1 MKGIAMKI
9 AFIGAGGIAGNYR
22 GSLKR
27 LQRSISAICD
37 INAERAN
44 QIAEAEESIAYINHA
59 EMLEKEKPDVVF
71 ICIPPG
77 AHTTQV
83 ADAAKI
89 GAAVFVAKPVA
100 LDLDTANRTLEAIEK
115 SGVLNQVGYMA
126 RYSDIT
132 GKAKEIVGGKELS
145 MGFGRFLC
153 RMGAGHPWWG
163 KFAIS
168 GGQMLEQSTH
178 VFDLLR
184 YFLGDVT
191 EVQAFGR
198 KDVSEEGIADFEECT
213 VCNLYFASGAV
224 GNVTSTCVARA
235 AEGFAAELVGDDL
248 YLKFVMDLKLRGAI
262 AGEQIE
268 YDGVEAGYFRQV
280 EQFMKAV
287 ETDDK
292 SLIRS
297 NYADAVKTLA
307 VTLAANRSLETGK
320 VEKLEQGENKQ
331 SSTQKGV

>member
-1 MKGIAMKI
+1 MKI

-22 GSLKR
+22 RSLKKLER
-27 LQRSISAICD
+27 PIAAICD
-37 INAERAN
+37 INTQRAAQVAN
-44 QIAEAEESIAYINHA
+44 EENATPYTNHV

-71 ICIPPG
+71 TCIPPG

-83 ADAAKI
+83 TDAAKT

-100 LDLDTANRTLEAIEK
+100 INSDIARRARDAIAAAK
-115 SGVLNQVGYMA
+115 VINQVGYMA

-132 GKAKEIVGGKELS
+132 AKAKELVGARVLN

-191 EVQAFGR
+191 EVQAFGQ
-198 KDVSEEGIADFEECT
+198 KGVSGDIADFEECT
-213 VCNLYFASGAV
+213 VCNLHFASGAV
-224 GNVTSTCVARA
+224 GNVTSTCVAGA
-235 AEGFAAELVGDDL
+235 PEGFAAELVGNNL
-248 YLKFVMDLKLRGAI
+248 YLKFTLDLKLHGV
-262 AGEQIE
+262 IE
-268 YDGVEAGYFRQV
+268 GKSVEYNGVESGYFRQI
-280 EQFMKAV
+280 EEFMCAV
-287 ETDDK
+287 ESNDQ

-307 VTLAANRSLETGK
+307 ATVAANRSMETNK
-320 VEKLEQGENKQ
+320 VETVE
-331 SSTQKGV
+331 T

>member
-1 MKGIAMKI
+1 MKI

-22 GSLKR
+22 GSLKK
-27 LQRSISAICD
+27 LQRPITAICD
-37 INAERAN
+37 INAERAAQVSEVEN
-44 QIAEAEESIAYINHA
+44 ATAYINHE
-59 EMLEKEKPDVVF
+59 EMLKKEEPDVVF

-77 AHTTQV
+77 AHTTQA
-83 ADAAKI
+83 ADAARA

-100 LDLDTANRTLEAIEK
+100 LDIDIANRTLDAIK
-115 SGVLNQVGYMA
+115 AAGVLNQVGYMA

-132 GKAKEIVGGKELS
+132 AKAKEIIGEKDLS

-184 YFLGDVT
+184 YFLGDVK
-191 EVQAFGR
+191 EVQAFGQ
-198 KDVSEEGIADFEECT
+198 KNVSKSIADFEECT

-224 GNVTSTCVARA
+224 GNVTSTCVASA
-235 AEGFAAELVGDDL
+235 PEGFAAELVGDNL
-248 YLKFVMDLKLRGAI
+248 YLRFVMDLKLRGAV

-268 YDGVEAGYFRQV
+268 YDGVESGYFKQV
-280 EQFMKAV
+280 EHFMKAV
-287 ETDDK
+287 ETNDQ

-320 VEKLEQGENKQ
+320 VEK
-331 SSTQKGV
+331 V

>member
-1 MKGIAMKI
+1 MKI

-27 LQRSISAICD
+27 LQRPITAICD
-37 INAERAN
+37 INAERAA
-44 QIAEAEESIAYINHA
+44 QVAGAENATAYIHHG
-59 EMLEKEKPDVVF
+59 EMLEKEKPEVVF

-83 ADAAKI
+83 ADAART
-89 GAAVFVAKPVA
+89 GAAVFVAKPIA
-100 LDLDTANRTLEAIEK
+100 LDIDTANRTLDAIDK
-115 SGVLNQVGYMA
+115 AGVLNQVGYMA

-132 GKAKEIVGGKELS
+132 AKAKEIIGEKELS

-191 EVQAFGR
+191 EVQAFGI
-198 KDVSEEGIADFEECT
+198 KDVSKSIADFEECT
-213 VCNLYFASGAV
+213 VCNLHFANGAV
-224 GNVTSTCVARA
+224 GNVTSTCVAGA
-235 AEGFAAELVGDDL
+235 PEGFAAELVGDNL
-248 YLKFVMDLKLRGAI
+248 YLKLILDLKLRGSVE
-262 AGEQIE
+262 GKQID
-268 YDGVEAGYFRQV
+268 YDGVESGYFRQV
-280 EQFMKAV
+280 EQFMQAV
-287 ETDDK
+287 ETNNQ

-297 NYADAVKTLA
+297 SYADAVKTLA
-307 VTLAANRSLETGK
+307 VTLAANCSLETGK
-320 VEKLEQGENKQ
+320 VEK
-331 SSTQKGV
+331 V

>member
-1 MKGIAMKI
+1 MKI

-22 GSLKR
+22 GSLKK
-27 LQRSISAICD
+27 LQRPIAAICD
-37 INAERAN
+37 INAERAA
-44 QIAEAEESIAYINHA
+44 QVAKAENATAYTNHA

-83 ADAAKI
+83 ADAARTVRFAQPRT
-89 GAAVFVAKPVA
+89 GTFVGSRRAAVFVAKPIA
-100 LDLDTANRTLEAIEK
+100 LDIDTANRTLDVIDKA
-115 SGVLNQVGYMA
+115 GVLNQVGYMA

-132 GKAKEIVGGKELS
+132 AKAKEIIGERKLS

-153 RMGAGHPWWG
+153 RMGASHPWWG

-191 EVQAFGR
+191 EVQAFGI
-198 KDVSEEGIADFEECT
+198 KDVSKSIADFEECT
-213 VCNLYFASGAV
+213 VCNLHFANGAV
-224 GNVTSTCVARA
+224 GNVTSTCVAGA
-235 AEGFAAELVGDDL
+235 PEGFVAELVGDNL
-248 YLKFVMDLKLRGAI
+248 YLKFILDLKLRGSVE
-262 AGEQIE
+262 GKQID
-268 YDGVEAGYFRQV
+268 YDGVESGYFRQV
-280 EQFMKAV
+280 EQFMQAI
-287 ETDDK
+287 ETNDQ

-307 VTLAANRSLETGK
+307 VTLAANRSLETGQ
-320 VEKLEQGENKQ
+320 VEK
-331 SSTQKGV
+331 V

>member
-1 MKGIAMKI
+1 
-9 AFIGAGGIAGNYR
+9 
-22 GSLKR
+22 
-27 LQRSISAICD
+27 
-37 INAERAN
+37 
-44 QIAEAEESIAYINHA
+44 
-59 EMLEKEKPDVVF
+59 MLGKEKPDVVF

-83 ADAAKI
+83 ADAAKA
-89 GAAVFVAKPVA
+89 GSAVFVAKPVA
-100 LDLDTANRTLEAIEK
+100 IDIDAANHTLDAIEAA
-115 SGVLNQVGYMA
+115 GVLNQVGYMA

-132 GKAKEIVGGKELS
+132 EKAQVIIGENKLS

-153 RMGAGHPWWG
+153 RMGVGHPWWG
-163 KFAIS
+163 KVAIS

-184 YFLGDVT
+184 YFLGNVT
-191 EVQAFGR
+191 EVQAFGQ
-198 KDVSEEGIADFEECT
+198 KNVSKSIADFEECT
-213 VCNLYFASGAV
+213 VCNLHFASGAV

-248 YLKFVMDLKLRGAI
+248 YLKFMLDLKLCGSV
-262 AGEQIE
+262 GGDQIE
-268 YDGVEAGYFRQV
+268 YDGVESGYFRQV
-280 EQFMKAV
+280 EHFMKAV
-287 ETDDK
+287 ETNDQ

-320 VEKLEQGENKQ
+320 IEK
-331 SSTQKGV
+331 V

>member
-1 MKGIAMKI
+1 MGKVMKI

-27 LQRSISAICD
+27 LQRPITAICD
-37 INAERAN
+37 INAERAA
-44 QIAEAEESIAYINHA
+44 QVAGAENATAYIHHG
-59 EMLEKEKPDVVF
+59 EMLEKEKPEVVF

-83 ADAAKI
+83 ADAART
-89 GAAVFVAKPVA
+89 GAAVFVAKPIA
-100 LDLDTANRTLEAIEK
+100 LDIDTANRTLDAIDK
-115 SGVLNQVGYMA
+115 AGVLNQVGYMA

-132 GKAKEIVGGKELS
+132 AKAKEIIGEKELS

-191 EVQAFGR
+191 EVQAFGI
-198 KDVSEEGIADFEECT
+198 KDVSKSIADFEECT
-213 VCNLYFASGAV
+213 VCNLHFANGAV
-224 GNVTSTCVARA
+224 GNVTSTCVAGA
-235 AEGFAAELVGDDL
+235 PEGFAAELVGDNL
-248 YLKFVMDLKLRGAI
+248 YLKLILDLKLRGSVE
-262 AGEQIE
+262 GKQID
-268 YDGVEAGYFRQV
+268 YDGVESGYFRQV
-280 EQFMKAV
+280 EQFMQAV
-287 ETDDK
+287 ETNNQ

-297 NYADAVKTLA
+297 SYADAVKTLA
-307 VTLAANRSLETGK
+307 VTLAANCSLETGK
-320 VEKLEQGENKQ
+320 VEK
-331 SSTQKGV
+331 V